1 MSCGM
6 NELETKAQ
14 ELLVRYAENPGLGTT
29 RGALKSKAK
38 GFLKTGSEGNWEG
51 AILLQVA
58 KCYWRDRQLPGVMD
72 SNRSEIHCNQPQTLW
87 PNL

>member
-14 ELLVRYAENPGLGTT
+14 ELLVRCAENPGLGTT

-38 GFLKTGSEGNWEG
+38 GLLETGSEGTWGMGGFFPKSPNVIAESVKSLG
-51 AILLQVA
+51 LGSTQ
-58 KCYWRDRQLPGVMD
+58 
-72 SNRSEIHCNQPQTLW
+72 SEIHCSQLQTL
-87 PNL
+87 